1 MSALDG
7 APEGKLPGTMWR
19 SPTAGVSAILWGTPP
34 FLKKIIFLG
43 QHMEAPRLRVESG
56 LQLQAYTAAAGLHH
70 SYSNARSTE
79 QGQGLK
85 LHPQGY
91 YTMWLLTH

>member
-1 MSALDG
+1 MEISH
-7 APEGKLPGTMWR
+7 
-19 SPTAGVSAILWGTPP
+19 SWGECHPMGHTS
-34 FLKKIIFLG
+34 FLKKKIIFLG
-43 QHMEAPRLRVESG
+43 LHLQHMEAPRLRVESG

-79 QGQGLK
+79 QSQGLK
-85 LHPQGY
+85 LRPQGY